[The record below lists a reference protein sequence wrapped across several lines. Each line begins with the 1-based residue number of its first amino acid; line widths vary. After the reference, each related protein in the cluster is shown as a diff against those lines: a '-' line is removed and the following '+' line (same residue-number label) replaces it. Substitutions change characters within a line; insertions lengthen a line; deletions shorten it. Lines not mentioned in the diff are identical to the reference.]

1 MLTFFI
7 AANAA
12 GLGGG
17 GLSPVGSEMG
27 GEGGFSLVFCWGA
40 GGEEEDTT
48 GAAGD
53 LEAGAAGAAAAAGV
67 SGTDREGVGAAGAVV
82 GCGCCPPFPS
92 MDLTAWR
99 AGAVKGLDWF
109 ATAIRQTH
117 TEKYPTNKY
126 SNRTNLLEMS
136 ISPS

>member
-1 MLTFFI
+1 M
-7 AANAA
+7 
-12 GLGGG
+12 
-17 GLSPVGSEMG
+17 
-27 GEGGFSLVFCWGA
+27 VFCWGA

-53 LEAGAAGAAAAAGV
+53 LEAGAAAAAGV

-99 AGAVKGLDWF
+99 AGAVKGLD
-109 ATAIRQTH
+109 
-117 TEKYPTNKY
+117 
-126 SNRTNLLEMS
+126 
-136 ISPS
+136 